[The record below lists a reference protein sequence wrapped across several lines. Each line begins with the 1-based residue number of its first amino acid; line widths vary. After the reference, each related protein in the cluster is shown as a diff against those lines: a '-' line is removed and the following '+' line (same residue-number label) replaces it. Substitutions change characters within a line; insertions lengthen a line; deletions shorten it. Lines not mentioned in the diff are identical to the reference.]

1 MWLALLAGIF
11 MLAGCSAPVAAPA
24 AENKTTDMA
33 TDMAAD
39 SLQGELVVFAA
50 ASLIDAFTDMEAAF
64 SAAHPH
70 TQVIYS
76 FAGSQQLAQQLAQGA
91 QADLFAAANA
101 RQMANA
107 VAAGRVAEDSAT
119 IFARNQLVVIVPVD
133 NPAGIEGLEDLAR
146 PGIKLVLAAQEVP
159 VGAYALDFLAKASVE
174 AALGVDYEGAVL
186 ANVVS
191 YEQNVRAVL
200 SKVMLGEADAGIVY
214 SSDVGRDAAEA
225 VQRIDIPP
233 ALNTIAAYPIAPVV
247 DSEQPASAAAFID
260 FVLSEAGQSILA
272 QHGFLPLDAAP

>member
-1 MWLALLAGIF
+1 M
-11 MLAGCSAPVAAPA
+11 
-24 AENKTTDMA
+24 
-33 TDMAAD
+33 
-39 SLQGELVVFAA
+39 
-50 ASLIDAFTDMEAAF
+50 
-64 SAAHPH
+64 
-70 TQVIYS
+70 
-76 FAGSQQLAQQLAQGA
+76 
-91 QADLFAAANA
+91 
-101 RQMANA
+101 
-107 VAAGRVAEDSAT
+107 
-119 IFARNQLVVIVPVD
+119 IVPVD